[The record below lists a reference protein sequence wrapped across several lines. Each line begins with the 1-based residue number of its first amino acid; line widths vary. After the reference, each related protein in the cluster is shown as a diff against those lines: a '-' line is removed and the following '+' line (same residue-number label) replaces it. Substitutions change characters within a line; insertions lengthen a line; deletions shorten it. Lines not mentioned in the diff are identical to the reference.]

1 MARRRTMTIPA
12 TQSDLQPAT
21 APEDGYMTAKTV
33 RQFLD
38 VPDRTLRRWISAG
51 RFPPP
56 DLRIGIS
63 LRWRRSTVLRWVG
76 EKTVG

>member
-1 MARRRTMTIPA
+1 MTVPAIQPIP
-12 TQSDLQPAT
+12 PAT
-21 APEDGYMTAKTV
+21 ATEDGFMSAGTV

-56 DLRIGIS
+56 DLRIGKS
-63 LRWRRSTVLRWVG
+63 LRWRRSTVLAWVA